1 MRRGEF
7 GSAPAARA
15 GGQAG
20 TITRLIVQP
29 QPARVA
35 VFLDGVFGFEVSQ
48 ELMRAWGLRVGRRLS
63 GEEQTR
69 LAAEE
74 QLLAAQATALQYLAA
89 RPRTAHEV
97 RQKLC
102 QRGVADE
109 VVAQVMARL
118 HARGALDDAAY
129 AHAYLTTRLA
139 TRGHG
144 PQRLR
149 HDLRRRGIHREDIE
163 AALQQGLAAE
173 DVLVAARAQ
182 AAKRWP
188 RLAHEVEPAKR
199 RKKLADFLHRH
210 GFSFETVQQVVKELA
225 QGTVGGGDA

>member
-1 MRRGEF
+1 MRRGEP
-7 GSAPAARA
+7 GSESATRA
-15 GGQAG
+15 GGQVG
-20 TITRLIVQP
+20 TITHLIVQQ
-29 QPARVA
+29 QPTRVA

-48 ELMRAWGLRVGRRLS
+48 DLVRVWGLRVGRQLS
-63 GEEQTR
+63 VEEQAH

-74 QLLAAQATALQYLAA
+74 QLLAAQAIALQYLAT

-97 RQKLC
+97 QQKLR
-102 QRGVADE
+102 QRGVVDE
-109 VVAQVMARL
+109 VVAQVMERL
-118 HARGALDDAAY
+118 HARGALNDAAY

-163 AALQQGLAAE
+163 EALQQGLTAE
-173 DVLVAARAQ
+173 DVLAAARTL

-188 RLAHEVEPAKR
+188 RLADVVDPAKR

-210 GFSFETVQQVVKELA
+210 GFPFETVQQVVTELA
-225 QGTVGGGDA
+225 RGAVGGEEA